1 MSFTQVFVSRSQVS
15 AIVSSALQTSPIS
28 SGCGLGYVALV
39 KHMQTEESKVLQAR
53 KHLAFV
59 SDKPVL
65 RQYRLLPEHKL
76 STPGHT
82 QMVGLIIV
90 PFVFAQI
97 GALQLF
103 PIPPLEVTQSDGMQP
118 GGVVLSVKFNMEK

>member
-1 MSFTQVFVSRSQVS
+1 
-15 AIVSSALQTSPIS
+15 
-28 SGCGLGYVALV
+28 
-39 KHMQTEESKVLQAR
+39 MQTEESKVLQAR

-65 RQYRLLPEHKL
+65 RQYRLLPEHQL

-90 PFVFAQI
+90 PFVFAQV

-103 PIPPLEVTQSDGMQP
+103 STPLGVTQSDGMQP
-118 GGVVLSVKFNMEK
+118 GGVVLSVSVQGTGAEQTASVPFLV

>member
-1 MSFTQVFVSRSQVS
+1 
-15 AIVSSALQTSPIS
+15 
-28 SGCGLGYVALV
+28 
-39 KHMQTEESKVLQAR
+39 MQTEESKVLQAR

-65 RQYRLLPEHKL
+65 RQYRLLPEHQL

-90 PFVFAQI
+90 PFVFAQV

-103 PIPPLEVTQSDGMQP
+103 TIPPLGVTQSDGMQP
-118 GGVVLSVKFNMEK
+118 GGVVLSVSVQGTGAEQTASVPFLV